1 MKNINYYGLDFDQ
14 YRACLPHIR
23 QHNWQ
28 SCAFLV
34 KMYAVAMA
42 IFTILSLFGL
52 HPAYLAMYLSGF
64 VAALILAWLI
74 KKKLIGNRLTVYC
87 TMALFLLNSIVDSN
101 LDTRNVATG
110 YLVLIVLVAVLL
122 TDTFY
127 SLTAFYVAMLALF
140 SVGSYCF
147 KGAAMGELDTFN
159 GVIFTAVALSLNYVV
174 QKERLASFI
183 LLNKYHANQRQLRVQ
198 ADFDRLSGAMI
209 RSTFADLLQK
219 TVDRPECTDL
229 YIGLIDI
236 DHFKQINDSYG
247 HQMGDLAI
255 RELSNCFVQGLN
267 VDYHDRAEFLEDY
280 DPKKDSLLGRLG
292 GDEFVFA
299 FHAPADQAC
308 VAKLRAIQADFRQR
322 VIRLNGRELSQLHFS
337 CGVIHCQS
345 QGDDVEQIYQQVDAL
360 MYQIKKQGGD
370 NVLLG

>member
-52 HPAYLAMYLSGF
+52 HPAYLAMYLSGV

-101 LDTRNVATG
+101 LDPRNVATG

-127 SLTAFYVAMLALF
+127 SLIAFYVAML
-140 SVGSYCF
+140 G
-147 KGAAMGELDTFN
+147 
-159 GVIFTAVALSLNYVV
+159 
-174 QKERLASFI
+174 FI
-183 LLNKYHANQRQLRVQ
+183 
-198 ADFDRLSGAMI
+198 
-209 RSTFADLLQK
+209 
-219 TVDRPECTDL
+219 
-229 YIGLIDI
+229 
-236 DHFKQINDSYG
+236 
-247 HQMGDLAI
+247 
-255 RELSNCFVQGLN
+255 
-267 VDYHDRAEFLEDY
+267 
-280 DPKKDSLLGRLG
+280 
-292 GDEFVFA
+292 
-299 FHAPADQAC
+299 
-308 VAKLRAIQADFRQR
+308 
-322 VIRLNGRELSQLHFS
+322 
-337 CGVIHCQS
+337 
-345 QGDDVEQIYQQVDAL
+345 
-360 MYQIKKQGGD
+360 
-370 NVLLG
+370 